1 MRHILYSFR
10 IFPFG
15 FMSPVDFRINVCL
28 YGIILICNTK
38 NLHILN
44 LIYSL
49 FNLLLLT
56 GVYVQLGVL

>member
-1 MRHILYSFR
+1 
-10 IFPFG
+10 
-15 FMSPVDFRINVCL
+15 MSPVDFRINVCL